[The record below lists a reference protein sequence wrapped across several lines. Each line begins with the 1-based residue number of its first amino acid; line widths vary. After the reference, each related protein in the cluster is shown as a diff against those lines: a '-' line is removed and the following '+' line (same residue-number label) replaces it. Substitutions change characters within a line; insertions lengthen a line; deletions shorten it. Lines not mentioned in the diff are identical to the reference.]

1 MADHEKN
8 IGQVEIEPIAKDI
21 VYGQVVELVRDPRN
35 HFHGWTLMLI
45 RCAEE

>member
-21 VYGQVVELVRDPRN
+21 VYGQVVELVREPQRQV
-35 HFHGWTLMLI
+35 HGWTLMLI
-45 RCAEE
+45 RCIEE